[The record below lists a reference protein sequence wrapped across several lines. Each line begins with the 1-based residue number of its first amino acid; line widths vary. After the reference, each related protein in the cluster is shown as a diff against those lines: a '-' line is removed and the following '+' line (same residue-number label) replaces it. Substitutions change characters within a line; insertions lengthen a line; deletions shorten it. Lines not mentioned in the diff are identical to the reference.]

1 MALNWRWED
10 KCGEATIVDIE
21 NREHTLN
28 LYEGNAFLIFLREYE
43 EDGHNMYSLW
53 SFWADKE
60 HMKNCL
66 GLNKKKGYTSNIY
79 EYGSSKIVKMR
90 FNKDKCRYLKDIT
103 TALVQAFD
111 NINIEIYKENKDD

>member
-43 EDGHNMYSLW
+43 EGGYNMYSLW

-66 GLNKKKGYTSNIY
+66 GLNKKKGYTENIY
-79 EYGSSKIVKMR
+79 EDGSSKIIKMR
-90 FNKDKCRYLKDIT
+90 LNKDKCRNIKDIT

-111 NINIEIYKENKDD
+111 NINIEIYKENNDD